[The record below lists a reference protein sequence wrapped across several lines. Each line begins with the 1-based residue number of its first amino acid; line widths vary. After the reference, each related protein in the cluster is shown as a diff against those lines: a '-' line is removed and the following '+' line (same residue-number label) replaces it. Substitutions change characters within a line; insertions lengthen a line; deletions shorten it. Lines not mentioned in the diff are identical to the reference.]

1 MESHEFGN
9 HGSTW
14 LSLCKV
20 IYYRLFAWMYGTVG
34 SFAHLAMVN
43 SSWTQSHIESL
54 WRIPER
60 TKRVYPPC
68 DTSGLQ
74 VHNPVFLLS
83 SIYYYRTNMFGLMG
97 CSSNR
102 HFHWKDQVLLQ
113 QSSLLLNFVQRR
125 WAYLYN
131 TLNVLGIAALVAH
144 VCSFVTHSISV
155 KFDSYILGAHPST
168 HGIFSCRS

>member
-1 MESHEFGN
+1 MVYSSCLNVESHDFFN

-20 IYYRLFAWMYGTVG
+20 IYYRLFGWMYGTVG

-74 VHNPVFLLS
+74 VCSPVFLLFF
-83 SIYYYRTNMFGLMG
+83 I
-97 CSSNR
+97 
-102 HFHWKDQVLLQ
+102 
-113 QSSLLLNFVQRR
+113 
-125 WAYLYN
+125 
-131 TLNVLGIAALVAH
+131 
-144 VCSFVTHSISV
+144 
-155 KFDSYILGAHPST
+155 
-168 HGIFSCRS
+168 